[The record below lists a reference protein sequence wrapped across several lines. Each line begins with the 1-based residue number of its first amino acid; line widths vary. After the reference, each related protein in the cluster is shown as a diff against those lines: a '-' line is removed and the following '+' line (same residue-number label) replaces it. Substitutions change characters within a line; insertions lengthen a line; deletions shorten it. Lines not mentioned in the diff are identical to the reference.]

1 MQLDLKKQ
9 KLQKGDKL
17 LVNINAYAMNESYIK
32 KFSKTNFTLVLGANL
47 YIPSFDNALIGLNIQ
62 PIIDIVQKYDE
73 NYPLADYKNSKIRY
87 IIEILD
93 YETASN
99 FAKTME
105 LDALKKEYQEYKST
119 TTAALEKSNR
129 HELVVT
135 NLKNKIEELTKELDI
150 KEKSKYSKDNKDNKS
165 ENDVKVIERL
175 TIPKEELEKARK
187 YALQKFFE
195 DFGSQYS
202 TLKRAIKMGE
212 MNSNPV
218 VANYVKGFDM
228 ISKNLENVFTKHGIS
243 LIEPQIGEVFD
254 PNKHKILEMTEDD
267 SKPEFTIT
275 STVAIGFQLYER
287 VIQAA
292 LVNVTKLSEKAK
304 KAVDEKKAEEAKKL
318 AEVKT
323 AEEAKKEEPEE
334 KQEEK
339 SEENSKNDTKE
350 ENKDKE
356 NKLKSK
362 SKKI

>member
-150 KEKSKYSKDNKDNKS
+150 KEKSKDSKDNKDNKS

-304 KAVDEKKAEEAKKL
+304 KAVYEKKAK
-318 AEVKT
+318 
-323 AEEAKKEEPEE
+323 EAKKEEPEE